1 MKQLRGKN
9 ALLTGAS
16 RGLGPHLAR
25 ALAAEGINVVL
36 SATKVE
42 SIQQLADALERQ
54 GVNARSFTADFTVST
69 DVMRLAER
77 AEAEFE
83 GIDILINNAG
93 IESEGSF
100 MEQDQDTITR
110 TVRVN
115 CTAPMR
121 LARLL
126 LPGMIGRGEGHIVN
140 MSSIA
145 GKRGAPYDAIYSGTK
160 AALIEWGNALRME
173 LDGTGVFVSTIC
185 PGYVMGVG
193 MFARFGIEPPFLIG
207 SCTPEQV
214 AVATLRAIKRNQP
227 ETIVN
232 SRPLRPLLALGQ
244 LFPAVADRML
254 KATGIPGFQK
264 HKVDAGR
271 SPNQS

>member
-1 MKQLRGKN
+1 MKQLLGKN
-9 ALLTGAS
+9 ALVTGAS
-16 RGLGPHLAR
+16 RGLGPYLSR
-25 ALAAEGINVVL
+25 ALSAEGVNVVL
-36 SATKVE
+36 SATKLE
-42 SIQQLADALERQ
+42 SIQPLADSLQRQ
-54 GVNARSFTADFTVST
+54 GVKATSFTADFTVST

-77 AEAEFE
+77 AEEAFE

-126 LPGMIGRGEGHIVN
+126 LPGMIERGEGHVVN

-145 GKRGAPYDAIYSGTK
+145 GKRGTPYDAIYSGTK
-160 AALIEWGNALRME
+160 AALIEWSNALRLE
-173 LDGTGVFVSTIC
+173 LAETGVFVSTIC
-185 PGYVMGVG
+185 PGYVTGVG
-193 MFARFGIEPPFLIG
+193 MFARFGMKPPFLIG

-214 AVATLRAIKRNQP
+214 SAATLRAIKRNHP
-227 ETIVN
+227 EVIVN
-232 SRPLRPLLALGQ
+232 SRPLRPLLAIGQ
-244 LFPAVADRML
+244 LFPRVADRML
-254 KATGIPGFQK
+254 KATGVIAFQK
-264 HKVDAGR
+264 HKVGAG
-271 SPNQS
+271 